1 MGTSVRSDGPEVV
14 SAGELSARQSTA
26 PDATRQRPPADL
38 HRPEFLTT
46 PAAFNPV
53 PVLNTNPKNPGP
65 RGRGHNRIVFISCVR
80 LSRKSSSSYARS
92 HSASLWQSG
101 SYEIQTGD
109 ETRWL
114 SMISPPSLCPKFRR
128 SSNNSSHSPST
139 SGLPPP
145 LFSGQCAKND
155 SQYVLTHR
163 HFLD

>member
-26 PDATRQRPPADL
+26 PDATRQRRPADL
-38 HRPEFLTT
+38 HHLEFLTT

-101 SYEIQTGD
+101 SCEIQRGD
-109 ETRWL
+109 ETGWL
-114 SMISPPSLCPKFRR
+114 VMSTRLCWCPKF
-128 SSNNSSHSPST
+128 
-139 SGLPPP
+139 
-145 LFSGQCAKND
+145 
-155 SQYVLTHR
+155 
-163 HFLD
+163 